1 MRRHE
6 PRGVTVI
13 GFHWHSHLHVPN
25 PTGVASL
32 SLDGAAASVQD
43 VHRFLAYVSLM
54 LQLILQFL
62 LQLMFASFVH
72 FISLCSVVPLC
83 NLELRAK
90 RVSFSSLKT
99 P

>member
-1 MRRHE
+1 
-6 PRGVTVI
+6 VI
-13 GFHWHSHLHVPN
+13 GFHWHSHLHDPN

-32 SLDGAAASVQD
+32 SLDGAVASVQD
-43 VHRFLAYVSLM
+43 VHTSNFGMVQTGFSLM
-54 LQLILQFL
+54 FHLCYNLYYNFCYNLCLRHLFT
-62 LQLMFASFVH
+62 SFHYVRWC
-72 FISLCSVVPLC
+72 LCA